1 MTRHVV
7 KIEVAGPWCLRT
19 SKRFWE
25 GFRPAAIPPG
35 GDPDVLQAR
44 LVSEHDWTAATAHV
58 TQHDGAEHGTAAR
71 IEVSGNGDLDAA
83 AEQTA
88 RFLSLDIDA
97 TGWPD
102 VGDRD
107 PIVADAQRALPGF
120 RPCGFHSPYE
130 AAAWAVLSQ
139 RTRVPD
145 AARLRRE
152 LIAKHGD
159 DGAFPA
165 PADLTRAVETGAL
178 VLPGRKAEYLV
189 AVAHAA
195 LDGILNG
202 PHLRALPEDDARE
215 QLLSITGIG
224 PFATDLTLIRG
235 ANTVDVLPR
244 AERRL
249 DAEITHLYGPGAT
262 LADVSDTWR
271 PFRSWAAVHLRARRG
286 ERMHEMS

>member
-1 MTRHVV
+1 MTVTRHVV
-7 KIEVAGPWCLRT
+7 TVEVAGPWSLRT
-19 SKRFWE
+19 SRRFWE
-25 GFRPAAIPPG
+25 GFAPAAIPSG
-35 GDPDVLQAR
+35 GDPDALHAR
-44 LVSEHDWTAATAHV
+44 FVSEHDWAPATAHV
-58 TQHDGAEHGTAAR
+58 TQDNGTAR
-71 IEVSGNGDLDAA
+71 IEILGDGDLDAA
-83 AEQTA
+83 AGQVA

-97 TGWPD
+97 TGWPA
-102 VGDRD
+102 VADRD
-107 PIVADAQRALPGF
+107 PMIADAQRALPGF

-152 LIAKHGD
+152 LIATHGD

-165 PADLTRAVETGAL
+165 PADLNHAIEKGVL
-178 VLPGRKAEYLV
+178 VLPGRKAEYLA
-189 AVAHAA
+189 AVAQAA
-195 LDGILNG
+195 LGGILNG
-202 PHLRALPEDDARE
+202 PRLRALPEDDTRD

-224 PFATDLTLIRG
+224 PFAAELALIRG

>member
-1 MTRHVV
+1 M
-7 KIEVAGPWCLRT
+7 AGPWSLRT
-19 SKRFWE
+19 SRRFWE
-25 GFRPAAIPPG
+25 GFRPTAIPLG
-35 GDPDVLQAR
+35 GDPDVLHAR
-44 LVSEHDWTAATAHV
+44 FVSEHDWAPATAHV
-58 TQHDGAEHGTAAR
+58 TQDSSTAR
-71 IEVSGNGDLDAA
+71 ITILGDGDLDAA
-83 AEQTA
+83 AEQA
-88 RFLSLDIDA
+88 GRFLSLDIDA

-102 VGDRD
+102 VADRD
-107 PIVADAQRALPGF
+107 PIIADAQRALRGF

-139 RTRVPD
+139 RTRVAD

-152 LIAKHGD
+152 LIATHGD

-165 PADLTRAVETGAL
+165 PADLTHAVETGVL

-195 LDGILNG
+195 LNGILNG
-202 PHLRALPEDDARE
+202 PRLRALPEEDARD

-249 DAEITHLYGPGAT
+249 DAEIPHLYGPGAA

-271 PFRSWAAVHLRARRG
+271 PFRSWAAVYLRARRG